1 MIYHSM
7 REVVNKMSDKETIRC
22 PICKKR
28 NPPDIN
34 FCKYCRY
41 PINVKKID
49 AFTKEELIIHL
60 SNFLDV
66 IIKEEE
72 PLFDNKEL
80 EEIYDELFSLNWL
93 RPESAL
99 FRFIEAKILLDFKS
113 KYLRYPILDLGCG
126 DGLFTSILFGAR
138 INKIYDAYESIDFS
152 KTDIYN
158 NYTKQPKDFFMVRP
172 SPIGFGVDIKENA
185 VMKANDLGTYD
196 EVKGGNIR
204 KLPFENESVNSVF
217 SNMIDDIK
225 REDLDIVFEEVYR
238 VLKMSG
244 YFVFTTPTKRFREF
258 LFYYNK
264 AQDFKKQGNTAKYS
278 LFLEFD
284 RGRSEWEPRPL
295 SLWVELCRKTSFEL
309 VEYVEY
315 GNKNMLQFWDTGFR
329 PFFHYLMSLRNT
341 LRKNDMLLPVKEI
354 VGEII
359 KNYLF
364 RYTKNQI
371 SQNGAFAIIVA
382 KKRIDNERRK

>member
-1 MIYHSM
+1 ML
-7 REVVNKMSDKETIRC
+7 DKETIRC
-22 PICKKR
+22 PICGKE
-28 NPPDIN
+28 NPSDIN

-49 AFTKEELIIHL
+49 EFTKEELIIHL
-60 SNFLDV
+60 SNLLDV
-66 IIKEEE
+66 IKRRE
-72 PLFDNKEL
+72 PLFDDEEL
-80 EEIYDELFSLNWL
+80 EEIYNELFSLNWL

-99 FRFIEAKILLDFKS
+99 FRFIEAKILVHFKD
-113 KYLRYPILDLGCG
+113 KYLQYPILDLGCG

-152 KTDIYN
+152 KMDIYN
-158 NYTKQPKDFFMVRP
+158 NYTKLPENFFVARP
-172 SPIGFGVDIKENA
+172 SSIGFGLDIKENA
-185 VMKANDLGTYD
+185 VMRANDLGTYN
-196 EVKGGNIR
+196 EVKVGDIR

-225 REDLDIVFEEVYR
+225 REDLDMCFKEVNR
-238 VLKMSG
+238 VLKING
-244 YFVFTTPTKRFREF
+244 YFVFTTPTKRFREH
-258 LFYYNK
+258 LLYYNK
-264 AQDFKKQGNTAKYS
+264 AHDFEKQGNTDEYT
-278 LFLEFD
+278 LFLKLD

-295 SLWVELCRKTSFEL
+295 SLWVELFEKTSFEL

-329 PFFHYLMSLRNT
+329 PFFHYLMNLRNI
-341 LRKNDMLLPVKEI
+341 LRKNNMLLPVKKI
-354 VGEII
+354 WVEII
-359 KNYLF
+359 KNYFF

-382 KKRIDNERRK
+382 KRRIDNERRK